1 MIRLPEVPAAQRPM
15 LRFLLV
21 LTVASL
27 AGLQGWR
34 TLFNNFA
41 VEVAGLGGDQVGMIQ
56 AVREVPGFLAL
67 LAVWVMVVI
76 AEHRLSALSIVV
88 LGLGTAATG
97 LFPSYLG
104 LACTTLAM
112 SFGFHYYET
121 TNQSLT
127 LQYFDRGTAP
137 LVLGALRSAGAAT
150 NIAVGVLIFAV
161 SSLLDYR
168 QMFLLIGLPVAALG
182 VWGLL
187 QRPVDRDLI
196 PQHKHMVCRRRY
208 GLFYFLT
215 FMAGARRQIFMAFSV
230 FLLVK
235 VFAFSVKEVT
245 VLFVVNNLVGY
256 VAAPLLGRAIVRF
269 GERRVLSVEYAGLIL
284 VFLGYAWTD
293 SRWVAAG
300 LYVADH
306 LLFSFSMAVTTYF
319 QQVADPADLAPSM
332 AVGFTINHIAAVILP
347 VVGGLLWVVDH
358 RIPFVAAA
366 AMSGI
371 SLVAVQ
377 WIPASLR
384 AAAARPPIQ
393 GPPNVRVS

>member
-1 MIRLPEVPAAQRPM
+1 MIRLPDVPAAQRPM

-67 LAVWVMVVI
+67 LAVWVMLLV
-76 AEHRLSALSIVV
+76 AEHRLSAFSILV

-97 LFPSYLG
+97 LFPTYLG

-112 SFGFHYYET
+112 SFGFHYFET

-127 LQYFDRGTAP
+127 LQYFDRGAAP

-150 NIAVGVLIFAV
+150 NIVVGVLIFAV

-168 QMFLLIGLPVAALG
+168 QMFLLIGLLIAGVG

-187 QRPVDRDLI
+187 QSPTDRDLV
-196 PQHKHMVCRRRY
+196 PQHKHMVFRRRY

-215 FMAGARRQIFMAFSV
+215 FMAGARRQIFIAFAV
-230 FLLVK
+230 FLLVQ
-235 VFAFSVKEVT
+235 VFAFSVKEVAI
-245 VLFVVNNLVGY
+245 LFVVNNLVGY
-256 VAAPLLGRAIVRF
+256 MAGPLLGRAIVRF
-269 GERRVLSVEYAGLIL
+269 GERRVLSVGRARMPPGFAG
-284 VFLGYAWTD
+284 
-293 SRWVAAG
+293 RRRAAG
-300 LYVADH
+300 LR
-306 LLFSFSMAVTTYF
+306 
-319 QQVADPADLAPSM
+319 
-332 AVGFTINHIAAVILP
+332 IASRCTVDTR
-347 VVGGLLWVVDH
+347 VVGWCCAPPWSGRGPFRDRGRAGACCQALGSGTRLPQRQHAAFGTADRCVA
-358 RIPFVAAA
+358 RQGSIP
-366 AMSGI
+366 
-371 SLVAVQ
+371 
-377 WIPASLR
+377 
-384 AAAARPPIQ
+384 
-393 GPPNVRVS
+393 